1 MFLTAMRHNE
11 AKALAIVFVAVCLGA
26 NALPP
31 VRGQAL
37 LFSGTM
43 AYEHVLSQM
52 RFGPRVP
59 GSESIT
65 RAADYI
71 SDRLKASGMLVT
83 TQDFRYQ
90 NLLLGKE
97 LAGRNIIGTFG
108 KGEKAV
114 VIGAHYDSRPLA
126 DGPNSSDKTKPVPGA
141 NDGASGVAIQLE
153 LARILASLAPNRKI
167 VLVFFDAEDSGSS
180 TSLNGW
186 IVGSTHFVENLPT
199 QERRMIEFAVVI
211 DMVGDADL
219 NIYREGNSDKNVVD
233 RIWHEAAKLGYRQ
246 FINAS
251 RYTILDDHLPFL
263 NAGIPAADIIDFD
276 YPYWHTPNDT
286 EDKVALASLEA
297 VGRTIESV
305 LRNFDAKRLPT
316 EASGQDQVPVTWV
329 VVISFAFAVA
339 LIFLIRRRRRAGR
352 S

>member
-1 MFLTAMRHNE
+1 MRSNE
-11 AKALAIVFVAVCLGA
+11 AKVLAIVFVALCLCA
-26 NALPP
+26 NALTP
-31 VRGQAL
+31 VLGQTL

-83 TQDFRYQ
+83 VQDFQYQ

-97 LAGRNIIGTFG
+97 LPGRNIVGTFG

-126 DGPNSSDKTKPVPGA
+126 DGPNSSNKTKPVPGA

-153 LARILASLAPNRKI
+153 LARILASLSPNRRI

-186 IVGSTHFVENLPT
+186 IIGSTQFVESLST
-199 QERRMIEFAVVI
+199 QERRMIDFAVVV

-219 NIYREGNSDKNVVD
+219 NIYREGNSEKSVVD
-233 RIWHEAAKLGYRQ
+233 RIWREAARLGYRQ

-263 NAGIPAADIIDFD
+263 SAGIPAADIIDFD

-286 EDKVALASLEA
+286 EDKVSPQSLEA
-297 VGRTIESV
+297 VGRTLESM
-305 LRNFDAKRLPT
+305 LRNLDITGPT
-316 EASGQDQVPVTWV
+316 PASGQGQAPVTWA
-329 VVISFAFAVA
+329 VVISFALGVA
-339 LIFLIRRRRRAGR
+339 LIFLIRRRRLKIRAQ
-352 S
+352 